1 MEVEL
6 LEYVTMVF
14 LKKLEQL
21 VMHRISDF
29 IKSKVYRQEFI
40 SREKYLEK
48 LRVLHK
54 SANFLV
60 VNKHPDLVFNT
71 NPPDDR

>member
-48 LRVLHK
+48 VK
-54 SANFLV
+54 FC
-60 VNKHPDLVFNT
+60 FG
-71 NPPDDR
+71 

>member
-14 LKKLEQL
+14 LNKLEQL

-48 LRVLHK
+48 VE
-54 SANFLV
+54 FC
-60 VNKHPDLVFNT
+60 FG
-71 NPPDDR
+71 